1 MNRTFL
7 PIQHIK
13 RDLDTISGMLCS
25 KESESIFVDIYSKDA
40 IFLKK
45 AKDYMVD
52 TISKSKNIQYFC
64 IKSPADLDQFIE
76 GKSQRTETEKLQML
90 TSYDVF
96 DHMSAEMLLLHR
108 YQFILRWYKKVK
120 WLAIN
125 PVSLFLLSRSKIILN
140 IAALVASWL
149 LFTTLPNNNLVVYF
163 MGASSPL
170 YYLIWLPYALLC
182 IYHIKYI
189 GRLNLLILEMDEVF
203 DSNGQSDACMH
214 IVFIDA
220 SVEVGTQEYRLLQ
233 HQCLENSIHVVNF
246 TDRSDPS
253 EYVDF
258 TLQIPQFYEEMA
270 LKYIGVLSGLSLQED
285 EMQAATNTNSFTF
298 KVVEDFVLESI
309 ETWGEKRQ
317 IAPKSCLAF
326 VVHYEFLINR
336 FELAETQKKEL
347 AKILVE
353 RLFSK
358 MSYEAITHRHES
370 ENEMMSLVNQI
381 RRYIQ

>member
-76 GKSQRTETEKLQML
+76 GKSQRTETEKLEML

-108 YQFILRWYKKVK
+108 YQFILRWYKKAK

-189 GRLNLLILEMDEVF
+189 GRLNLLISEMDEVF

-246 TDRSDPS
+246 TDRPDSG

-317 IAPKSCLAF
+317 IAPKRCLAF

-370 ENEMMSLVNQI
+370 ENELMSLVNQI